1 MAGFLAAASTVLM
14 SFEVMVETRSFAA
27 MSATSAPSSAPPAA
41 PPALSVSAIS
51 FCQFTSPSFA
61 SSIFLS

>member
-27 MSATSAPSSAPPAA
+27 MSATSAPSSAPPAPA
-41 PPALSVSAIS
+41 PALSVSAMS
-51 FCQFTSPSFA
+51 FCQLTSPSFA